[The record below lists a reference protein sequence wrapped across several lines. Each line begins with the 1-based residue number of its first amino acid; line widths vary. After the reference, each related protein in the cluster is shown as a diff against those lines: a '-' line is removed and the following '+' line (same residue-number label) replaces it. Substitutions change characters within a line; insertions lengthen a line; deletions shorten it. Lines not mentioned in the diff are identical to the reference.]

1 MYTVKNVKTLNTYD
15 GYAYTAT
22 LYKDGKK
29 VGTLEQ
35 GGHGGSTDVQM
46 DGSTW
51 ADREPMLAEFAAWTR
66 ENCADSWIKD
76 FVGGTSA
83 DSELGADMLV
93 ERFLLNRDLAR
104 ASKTKIVF
112 RLPEDGETAY
122 RTVKVIS
129 TRQAAID
136 WIMRE
141 EPTASI
147 WSVESERWFTPVS
160 V

>member
-1 MYTVKNVKTLNTYD
+1 MYTVKNVKTLNTSD
-15 GYAYTAT
+15 GYAFTAT

-46 DGSTW
+46 DGATW

-66 ENCADSWIKD
+66 ENCEGSWIAE
-76 FVGGTSA
+76 FVGGTVA

-93 ERFLLNRDLAR
+93 ERFLLNRDLNR

-112 RLPEDGETAY
+112 RLPEDGDTAY
-122 RTVKVIS
+122 RTVKVMS
-129 TRQAAID
+129 TRDAAIR

-141 EPTASI
+141 EPTATI
-147 WSVESERWFTPVS
+147 WFPETEKWDVPVL